1 MLKRQPSCRR
11 LAHLTWI
18 AAQPDRDRAGSS
30 ILPHAHRPC
39 RSFIKDGPQEG
50 CDSTSVRL
58 RAISGPDSSGNYGP
72 GTVISCVSLC
82 DAHRVQTRDVQGRV
96 QCRRRAVWLP
106 GTDSGSRRA
115 PEGSAASSSSA
126 WRHQPREGGE
136 AGWIS
141 TPCRSALP
149 IDHCEPAA
157 PQVLGNGRLAARSAH
172 TRYRASRRSPR
183 RGSGLKSRA
192 GRPAQPL
199 R

>member
-1 MLKRQPSCRR
+1 MEGAFALLKRQPSCRR

-58 RAISGPDSSGNYGP
+58 RAISGLDSSGNNGP
-72 GTVISCVSLC
+72 GAVISCVSLC

-126 WRHQPREGGE
+126 CDTNHVRVVRPGGFQHR
-136 AGWIS
+136 AG
-141 TPCRSALP
+141 ALCQSIIVSQRP
-149 IDHCEPAA
+149 
-157 PQVLGNGRLAARSAH
+157 PQVLETDA
-172 TRYRASRRSPR
+172 
-183 RGSGLKSRA
+183 
-192 GRPAQPL
+192 
-199 R
+199 